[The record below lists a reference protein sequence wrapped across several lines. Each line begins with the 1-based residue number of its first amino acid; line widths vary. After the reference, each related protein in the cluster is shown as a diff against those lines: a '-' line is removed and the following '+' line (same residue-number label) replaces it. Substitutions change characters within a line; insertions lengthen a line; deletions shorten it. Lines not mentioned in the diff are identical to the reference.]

1 MLSNYSVR
9 KPYTVIVA
17 VILVLILGGV
27 SLMNISTDLLP
38 SLNLPYSVIITSYPG
53 ASPEE
58 VEMVVTKPIEQSMAS
73 ISNIKSVRSV
83 SREHLSLVI
92 LEFSETTNMDS
103 AVIEMRESLD
113 MIGGYFPDSV
123 GASNIMKINP
133 DMMPVMVLSAAVEG
147 QDISESS
154 AFIETKIIPELESV
168 EGVASVD
175 ASGLIDNQ
183 IHVILS
189 DEKIEALNAEIKA
202 LMPMMPDISIT
213 KDMVSGILK
222 GQNFSMP
229 SGYITEEG
237 VEYLVRTGEK
247 LQDFEALKALTVMV
261 IPVPGVEPVTLE
273 DVADL
278 IYMNNAAE
286 MYSKVNGIDS
296 VTLTLQKQTSFVTS
310 DVSKRLNEKAAA
322 LSEQHS
328 GLKLITLMDQGEYI
342 DIVVNS
348 LSMNLIYGGGLAI
361 LILILFLRDLKPTLI
376 VGVAI
381 PISLVAAFVLMYFSN
396 ITLNIISMGGLALGV
411 GMLVDNAIVVIENI
425 YRMRN
430 EGKSPTES
438 AVEGAR
444 QVSGAIMA
452 STLTTVAVFLPIVFV
467 EGFTREIF
475 TDMGLT
481 IAYSLVASLLI
492 ALTLVPSMAAK
503 VLVKDVNRDHPI
515 FEKIKKIYGR
525 TLVFALK
532 HKALVLLTALVL
544 FGASIYG
551 AVNMGTQL
559 FPATDSGQITVT
571 VTLPVGSQFEDMTQV
586 ADAVSE
592 KIMAVSEVD
601 SVGASLGGGMFGM
614 GGLSGGSGNAV
625 SFYVTLNEARTRS
638 TDETVEEI
646 IKIASSDAYELT
658 VSGTDM
664 NMGAMTGSG
673 ISIEIKGQSFET
685 LEKIATEVVEII
697 SDVPG
702 TKDVSNGIEETSPEL
717 RVMVDFEK
725 SIEKGLTSAQVF
737 VEINKVL
744 SADKSVTQIASETGD
759 LDIYVKDA
767 HSNVDFD
774 RNDLLNLT
782 IQSPQGEAVKVG
794 DIADVVEASGF
805 KSINRS
811 EQQRYV
817 TVSSDVAE
825 GYNIGLVGDAVEEAL
840 ADYSVPAG
848 YALKMAGENE
858 TIRDSFKDL
867 FLMLALALVFIYLI
881 MVAQFQSLLSPF
893 IVMFTIPL
901 AFTGGFFGLMLAG
914 LPLSIVAFVGLIILS
929 GIVVNNGIVFVDYA
943 NKMREAG
950 LALKEALVKTG
961 TDRIRPILMTA
972 MTTIFALSTTSIG
985 AGTGTEMMQPM
996 AITAIGGLIYA
1007 TLLTLYVVPVLYAI
1021 THRDK

>member
-943 NKMREAG
+943 NKMREDG